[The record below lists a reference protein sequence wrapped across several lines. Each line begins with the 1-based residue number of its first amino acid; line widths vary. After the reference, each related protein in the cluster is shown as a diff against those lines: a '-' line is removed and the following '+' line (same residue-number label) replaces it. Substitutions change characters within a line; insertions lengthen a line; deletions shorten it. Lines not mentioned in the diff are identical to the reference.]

1 MFWCVK
7 HKKVLCTYRD
17 HSSDSDITP
26 LKIIYGYTA
35 ISNYERAH
43 KESSKGYT
51 DVIIVEE
58 LLEGRKEFQKQEEE
72 KTAGLNTNLFNV
84 PPQRN

>member
-1 MFWCVK
+1 M
-7 HKKVLCTYRD
+7 
-17 HSSDSDITP
+17 
-26 LKIIYGYTA
+26 
-35 ISNYERAH
+35 
-43 KESSKGYT
+43 
-51 DVIIVEE
+51 IIVEE